1 MPTEISEFLG
11 CYLRHGPL
19 RLGEVQIFPDYR
31 LCHVDDSE
39 RANLANFT
47 DPHDAVEIA
56 RSDDSGNYRPLK
68 TAPNLRHGW
77 QLRLKS
83 LEQVVLAL
91 DFLYPAAL
99 GTALAFTRQ
108 TLKEVDLRQTLA
120 RQTGMY
126 AITRKITDQQ
136 AEATILRTCNHQHG
150 CIRCILWSISSGH
163 PTPFSNRPSE
173 IPWSNNELPILCAE
187 ACNLL
192 VAAARK
198 TVKSART

>member
-11 CYLRHGPL
+11 GYLRNGPL
-19 RLGEVQIFPDYR
+19 RLGQVRIFPDCR

-39 RANLANFT
+39 RSDLPCLT
-47 DPHDAVEIA
+47 DPHDATEIA
-56 RSDDSGNYRPLK
+56 RYDDAGNYRTLK

-77 QLRLKS
+77 QLRLKT
-83 LEQVVLAL
+83 LEEVTLAL

-99 GTALAFTRQ
+99 GTALAFTRGAL
-108 TLKEVDLRQTLA
+108 THVDLRQTLS

-126 AITRKITDQQ
+126 AITKKITDEQTD
-136 AEATILRTCNHQHG
+136 ATIRRTCNHESG
-150 CIRCILWSISSGH
+150 CIRCILWSISPDH
-163 PTPFSNRPSE
+163 PAPFTYRASE
-173 IPWSNNELPILCAE
+173 VPWSDTELPILCAE